1 MVKLSYSKKLYY
13 KAGAKLLIFPIL
25 AMILGISFF
34 VYGIDNAIALGVPLA
49 GMVGFGLGFVLFPL
63 SERVQAIFDKRI
75 DLVYSKYED
84 PIMNDMDAAKRGIDG
99 ESIVFGW
106 LNEILPDELWSIYKN
121 VEFTAA
127 DKNKFDIDAIVVG
140 PKGVFVFEV
149 KNLSYDFF
157 FTSQDCAV
165 VVGEQIRPCSQKD
178 PRIQVAQN
186 AEIVERKLKASG
198 LNGIKAKRA
207 VVFARPESIRFL
219 GSTTVF
225 LIDNKETL
233 KRYILEQH
241 EDPRF
246 TPEFCEKVKG
256 AILSK

>member
-1 MVKLSYSKKLYY
+1 MEKLSYSKKLYY
-13 KAGAKLLIFPIL
+13 KAGVKLLIFPIL

-49 GMVGFGLGFVLFPL
+49 GLVGFGLGFILFPL
-63 SERVQAIFDKRI
+63 SERVQTIFDKKI
-75 DLVYSKYED
+75 DHIYSKYAD
-84 PIMNDMDAAKRGIDG
+84 PIIDDRDAAKRGIDG

-106 LNEILPDELWSIYKN
+106 LNEILTDKSWSIYKN
-121 VEFTAA
+121 VEFTAG

-140 PKGVFVFEV
+140 PKGIFVFEI

-157 FTSQDCAV
+157 FTSHDCDV

-178 PRIQVAQN
+178 PRIQIAQN
-186 AEIVERKLKASG
+186 AEILEKKLKASG
-198 LNGIKAKRA
+198 FNGVKTKRA

-233 KRYILEQH
+233 KRYMLEQY
-241 EDPRF
+241 DDLRF
-246 TPEFCEKVKG
+246 TPEFCEKVKE
-256 AILSK
+256 AILS

>member
-1 MVKLSYSKKLYY
+1 MKFSYPKKLYY
-13 KAGAKLLIFPIL
+13 KARAKLLVFPIL

-49 GMVGFGLGFVLFPL
+49 GMVGFGLGFILFPL
-63 SERVQAIFDKRI
+63 SERVQTIFDKKI

-84 PIMNDMDAAKRGIDG
+84 PILNDMDAAKRGMDG
-99 ESIVFGW
+99 ENIVFGW
-106 LNEILPDELWSIYKN
+106 LNEILPDKSWSIYKN
-121 VEFTAA
+121 VEFTAG
-127 DKNKFDIDAIVVG
+127 DKIKFDIDSIVVG
-140 PKGVFVFEV
+140 PKGIFVFEV

-157 FTSQDCAV
+157 FTSHDCAV

-186 AEIVERKLKASG
+186 AEIVEKKLKTSG

-233 KRYILEQH
+233 KKYILEQH
-241 EDPRF
+241 EDSRF
-246 TPEFCEKVKG
+246 TPEFCEKVKA